1 MYRQIKWAAENLLE
15 PNEVYVT
22 TLESFAKHTET
33 ELKSICE
40 FSHIQCPP
48 NMVKTVNNLTHHTP
62 HDTYMLV
69 AWKQEQITVVNNFI
83 AEHLQEYGYRPVL
96 ELTQLTNDANVKD

>member
-1 MYRQIKWAAENLLE
+1 
-15 PNEVYVT
+15 
-22 TLESFAKHTET
+22 
-33 ELKSICE
+33 
-40 FSHIQCPP
+40 
-48 NMVKTVNNLTHHTP
+48 
-62 HDTYMLV
+62 MLV